1 MGLKAKDCWSC
12 SPGSEKWQT
21 FLVSCWLTHESQ
33 TVIQRENVKWLL
45 DEQILKIKRLRK
57 NLKNSLSY
65 RLSKKTYLILIT
77 DVFCIYEFSHWL
89 KWRRN
94 TKVDAHG
101 TFAVT
106 GRHAGRVSRST
117 HSRLRPLS
125 PLRAQCIG
133 NLGMETEGRFLL
145 EPPHLGSVAWK
156 LIPALAWVSGA
167 ALGDLTSLN
176 LVFFFVKQRK

>member
-1 MGLKAKDCWSC
+1 MSLWDGSWLLKSVVGSFDMGLKAKDCWSC

-33 TVIQRENVKWLL
+33 TVIQRENVKCLL

-77 DVFCIYEFSHWL
+77 DVFCIYEFSHWP

-94 TKVDAHG
+94 TKVDARG

-106 GRHAGRVSRST
+106 GRHAGRVSRSA
-117 HSRLRPLS
+117 HIPGSGHWALCELS
-125 PLRAQCIG
+125 
-133 NLGMETEGRFLL
+133 
-145 EPPHLGSVAWK
+145 V
-156 LIPALAWVSGA
+156 
-167 ALGDLTSLN
+167 
-176 LVFFFVKQRK
+176 